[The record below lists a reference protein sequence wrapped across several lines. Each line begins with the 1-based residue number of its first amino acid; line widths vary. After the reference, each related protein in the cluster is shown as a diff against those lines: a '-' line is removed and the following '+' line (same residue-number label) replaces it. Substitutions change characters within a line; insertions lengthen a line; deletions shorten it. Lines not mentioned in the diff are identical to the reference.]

1 MKKISSNIF
10 FYKRIFPI
18 FWFGFLGIFV
28 LITLFANPAGRSLP
42 LAFFVMPIIMAVF
55 GYVLMKKIVFDLAD
69 EVTDCGDFLVVR
81 FADIQERIALS
92 NIMNISYSVMMNPPR
107 VT

>member
-1 MKKISSNIF
+1 
-10 FYKRIFPI
+10 
-18 FWFGFLGIFV
+18 
-28 LITLFANPAGRSLP
+28 
-42 LAFFVMPIIMAVF
+42 
-55 GYVLMKKIVFDLAD
+55 MKKIVFDLAD

-107 VT
+107 VTLTLREACCFGKEVSFSPPISWVPFSKSPVITELIERVDATRRG